1 MTANEVTPARETLT
15 TGQAAQ
21 MLGISLPQVRRLC
34 ESGAIEF
41 SWTSPG
47 GVPLGTEVRGRE
59 LRGHRRLYRDSVEA
73 CREQMRGEAKS
84 EA

>member
-1 MTANEVTPARETLT
+1 MTANEVAPARETLT
-15 TGQAAQ
+15 TGQAAK

-34 ESGAIEF
+34 EAGDIEYA
-41 SWTSPG
+41 WTSPG
-47 GVPLGTEVRGRE
+47 GVPLGTAIRGRE